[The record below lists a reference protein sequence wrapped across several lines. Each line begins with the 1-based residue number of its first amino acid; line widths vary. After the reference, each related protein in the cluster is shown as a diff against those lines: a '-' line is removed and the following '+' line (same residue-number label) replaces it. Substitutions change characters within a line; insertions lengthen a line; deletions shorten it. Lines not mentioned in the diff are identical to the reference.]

1 MAASLGFGQFD
12 IDANAIARPA
22 HATLEKITCIEQ
34 APDLG
39 RRDTPTFELEARR
52 FSRNK
57 QVRKAAERRDDVL
70 GDPVA
75 KIILARIVRQVLE
88 RQHRH
93 HGTPGEAARR
103 GEGGDFGSVARRGKR
118 QQFPTDACVKRPGN
132 QTGGDECGAARDGG
146 ESWPA

>member
-1 MAASLGFGQFD
+1 M
-12 IDANAIARPA
+12 
-22 HATLEKITCIEQ
+22 
-34 APDLG
+34 
-39 RRDTPTFELEARR
+39 EARR

-57 QVRKAAERRDDVL
+57 QVRKAAERRDDIL

-88 RQHRH
+88 RQHCH
-93 HGTPGEAARR
+93 HGTPGQAVRR
-103 GEGGDFGSVARRGKR
+103 GEGGDFGGVARSGKR

-132 QTGGDECGAARDGG
+132 QTGGDECGDARDGG